1 MGVFLLVTV
10 RLEAILPWQ
19 CGLAH
24 EKIPEMVF
32 FQRKRR
38 SSPASKEAIAL
49 CGEPMGTSARSKVAK
64 Q

>member
-1 MGVFLLVTV
+1 MGVFFVLVTV

-38 SSPASKEAIAL
+38 SSPASKVVITPRS
-49 CGEPMGTSARSKVAK
+49 EPMGTSARR
-64 Q
+64 